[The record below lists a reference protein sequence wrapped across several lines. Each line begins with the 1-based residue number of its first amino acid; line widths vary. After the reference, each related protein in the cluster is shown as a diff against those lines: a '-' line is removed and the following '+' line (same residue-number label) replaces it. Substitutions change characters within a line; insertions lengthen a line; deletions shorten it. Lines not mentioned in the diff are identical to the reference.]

1 MLRRPFLAGIHLV
14 AAFAAG
20 AAEPL
25 FNADFSAAEIG
36 SVPDGMLVLDG
47 QFAVREAEG
56 GRELELPGAPLDSF
70 GLLWGPAKKEDVTA
84 TARFFGTGQGRRFPV
99 FGLSLNGVAGY
110 RVQVVPAKK
119 AVEIL
124 KGDEIKATA
133 PFTWPSG
140 AWTRL
145 RVQVRKVGDAEWI
158 IEGRAWADGTEEPRT
173 WTITWKETTPPIAGR
188 AAVWGQ
194 PFSGTP
200 IRFDDLRL
208 EAVQP

>member
-1 MLRRPFLAGIHLV
+1 MPRRLVLAG
-14 AAFAAG
+14 AALAAVLAAG

-25 FNADFSAAEIG
+25 FTADFSAAEVG
-36 SVPDGMLVLDG
+36 AVPDGMLVLDG
-47 QFAVREAEG
+47 QFAVREADG
-56 GRELELPGAPLDSF
+56 GRVLELPGAPLDSF
-70 GLLWGPAKKEDVTA
+70 GVLWGPAKKEDVTA

-110 RVQVVPAKK
+110 RLQVVPAKK

-133 PFTWPSG
+133 PFAWASG

-145 RVQVRKVGDAEWI
+145 RVQVRKVGDAEWVV
-158 IEGRAWADGTEEPRT
+158 EGRAWADGAAEPGG
-173 WTITWKETTPPIAGR
+173 WTITWKESTPPIAGR

-208 EAVQP
+208 EPAQP